1 MLNGIICVNKPEGFT
16 SFDVIAK
23 LRGILR
29 MKKLGHSGTLDPM
42 ATGVLPVF
50 AGSATRAISILPDTD
65 KSYLAG
71 FRLGLVTDTQDITG
85 KILEE
90 KPFSVS
96 IQEIEAK
103 VPLFRGNIKQIPP
116 MYSAVSVG
124 GKRLYELARKGID
137 IDRPAREIFIDNFDI
152 TEFDEK
158 TGCGKLSVTCSKGTY
173 IRTLIHDLGQ
183 ELGCG
188 AVMTALVRTTACGF
202 TLSDCY
208 TLDEI
213 QKIADEGKAE
223 TITGS
228 CERLFD
234 GYPSLQLSRQKA
246 AMYRNG
252 VKLRLNELKGY
263 GGEEFLKIYSD
274 SGEFIGI
281 ARSDMENGVL
291 RVLKNLSGGGEP

>member
-96 IQEIEAK
+96 IQEIETKA
-103 VPLFRGNIKQIPP
+103 PLFRGNIK
-116 MYSAVSVG
+116 
-124 GKRLYELARKGID
+124 RKTSL
-137 IDRPAREIFIDNFDI
+137 R
-152 TEFDEK
+152 
-158 TGCGKLSVTCSKGTY
+158 TCKKG
-173 IRTLIHDLGQ
+173 H
-183 ELGCG
+183 
-188 AVMTALVRTTACGF
+188 
-202 TLSDCY
+202 
-208 TLDEI
+208 
-213 QKIADEGKAE
+213 
-223 TITGS
+223 
-228 CERLFD
+228 
-234 GYPSLQLSRQKA
+234 
-246 AMYRNG
+246 
-252 VKLRLNELKGY
+252 
-263 GGEEFLKIYSD
+263 
-274 SGEFIGI
+274 
-281 ARSDMENGVL
+281 
-291 RVLKNLSGGGEP
+291 